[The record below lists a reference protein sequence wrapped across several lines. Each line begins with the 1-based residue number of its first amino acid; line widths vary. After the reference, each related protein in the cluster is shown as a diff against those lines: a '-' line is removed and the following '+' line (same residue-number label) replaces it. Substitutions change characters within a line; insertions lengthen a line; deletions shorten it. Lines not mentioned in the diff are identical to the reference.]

1 MENNQFLRHNFS
13 AGATPLHLAA
23 CLGNTA
29 VMRLLLDGR
38 ADGEAVDQR
47 GGNQVEGFCLVSK

>member
-1 MENNQFLRHNFS
+1 MKLNCS

-23 CLGNTA
+23 YVGNTV
-29 VMRLLLDGR
+29 VMRLLLDSG

-47 GGNQVEGFCLVSK
+47 GGNQVEGFVWC

>member
-1 MENNQFLRHNFS
+1 MKLNCS

-23 CLGNTA
+23 YVGNTV
-29 VMRLLLDGR
+29 VMRLLLDSG

-47 GGNQVEGFCLVSK
+47 GGNQVEGFVWCQDGLLCG